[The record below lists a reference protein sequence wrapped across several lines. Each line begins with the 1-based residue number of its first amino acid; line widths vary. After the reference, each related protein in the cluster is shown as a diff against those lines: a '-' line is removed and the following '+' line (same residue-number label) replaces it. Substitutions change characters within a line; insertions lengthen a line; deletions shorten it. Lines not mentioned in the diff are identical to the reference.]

1 MRSIAKWVLPVLVG
15 PRTAVTPAPGNR
27 SLENNGAD
35 DDRDII
41 QSVRIT
47 LTTQTPQ
54 QATQTTPDILKCLTM
69 QRFSRCDLSFGTG
82 PERKRPE
89 SLTQVV
95 FGFVHRNISRK

>member
-1 MRSIAKWVLPVLVG
+1 MRSIARWVLPVLVG
-15 PRTAVTPAPGNR
+15 PRTAVTPAPGDR
-27 SLENNGAD
+27 SLDNNGAD

-47 LTTQTPQ
+47 LTTQAPQ
-54 QATQTTPDILKCLTM
+54 QKCLTM
-69 QRFSRCDLSFGTG
+69 RRFLRCDLSFGTS

-89 SLTQVV
+89 SLTHSV